1 MMFTV
6 DVEFLLGTYRAD
18 PSGDSITDQG
28 KGEWPPAPTRLLAA
42 LIAADGAS
50 SAAASE
56 LATFAAA
63 GPPVIYAEAG
73 PHAQPL
79 HGRYVVLNANKRKTH
94 QEYLARTG
102 GLVRPGVRMAL
113 RNRRVTFLYPDFDP
127 DEATF
132 AALRWRADRIG
143 YLGCAD
149 SPVAVTVNRVDE
161 LPEGPGFV
169 PDPNGSE
176 LVNTHT
182 AGHLEAW
189 CTAYRAWAEHGVSR
203 RRFPALRHQTVY
215 RRLGLELEPE
225 TDGGRVVA
233 WVRFGSSVH
242 GRRVAAVA
250 HAFKKAAF
258 ALYVEAHGGRPP
270 AWFHGHGLSGTGGGW
285 QLARFL
291 PLPNVGGAYSDGRIH
306 GAAVWVPP
314 GVDGVEARRVAEA
327 VRSVTHL
334 AGMTERLVVAD
345 QQDTRRWERAT
356 SSSRWRGP
364 SRQWA
369 TAFPAVSD
377 RHGPVRRLGAADVAR
392 WCRQAG
398 LPEPVAARVSR
409 KPLLAGAVD
418 LSPSETARPG
428 HDQTRPWA
436 HVEMF
441 FAHEVRG
448 PVVVGGARS
457 YGLGLCA
464 PVAETLGREKA
475 K

>member
-1 MMFTV
+1 MMFAAE
-6 DVEFLLGTYRAD
+6 VELLHGTYRAD

-28 KGEWPPAPTRLLAA
+28 RGEWPPSPARLLPA
-42 LIAADGAS
+42 LMAADGAS
-50 SAAASE
+50 SAAAEE
-56 LATFAAA
+56 LEALAAA
-63 GPPVIYAEAG
+63 APPVIYADPD
-73 PHAQPL
+73 PHAQRL
-79 HGRYVVLNANKRKTH
+79 HGRYVVVNEKKPKTH
-94 QEYLARTG
+94 QEYVARTG
-102 GLVRPGVRMAL
+102 RLASPGVRMVP
-113 RNRRVTFLYPDFDP
+113 RDRRVTFLYPDFDP
-127 DEATF
+127 DEALF
-132 AALRWRADRIG
+132 SALGWRAARVG

-149 SPVAVTVNRVDE
+149 SPVAVTLSRVPE
-161 LPEGPGFV
+161 PPEGPAFV
-169 PDPNGSE
+169 PDQNGSV
-176 LVNTHT
+176 LVNIHT
-182 AGHLEAW
+182 AGQVQAW
-189 CTAYRAWAEHGVSR
+189 CAAYQAWAKGEGSR
-203 RRFPALRHQTVY
+203 RQFPALRHQARY
-215 RRLGLELEPE
+215 RRPGLGPEPE

-242 GRRVAAVA
+242 GRRVASVA
-250 HAFKKAAF
+250 HAIKKAAY
-258 ALYVEAHGGRPP
+258 ALYVEAHGDRPP
-270 AWFHGHGLSGTGGGW
+270 AWFHGHGLSETGGGW

-291 PLPNVGGAYSDGRIH
+291 PLPNVGGTYSDGRIH
-306 GAAVWVPP
+306 GAAVWIPP
-314 GVDGVEARRVAEA
+314 GVDEVEARRVAEA

-345 QQDTRRWERAT
+345 QQDTRRWVWAT

-369 TAFPAVSD
+369 TVFPAVSD

-428 HDQTRPWA
+428 HNQTRPWA

-441 FAHEVRG
+441 FAHGVRG

>member
-18 PSGDSITDQG
+18 PSGDSVTDQG
-28 KGEWPPAPTRLLAA
+28 RGEWPPAPARLVPA

-50 SAAASE
+50 SADAAE
-56 LATFAAA
+56 LEAFTAA
-63 GPPVIYAEAG
+63 GPPLIYADPD
-73 PHAQPL
+73 PHAQRL
-79 HGRYVVLNANKRKTH
+79 HGRYVVVNKKSSKTH
-94 QEYLARTG
+94 QEYPARTG
-102 GLVRPGVRMAL
+102 SLVRPGVRMAL
-113 RNRRVTFLYPDFDP
+113 RDRLVTFVYPDFDP

-132 AALRWRADRIG
+132 AALRWRADRVG

-149 SPVAVTVNRVDE
+149 SPVAVTVSRVDE
-161 LPEGPGFV
+161 LPEGAAFV

-189 CTAYRAWAEHGVSR
+189 CRAYRAWAERGVSR
-203 RRFPALRHQTVY
+203 RQFPALRHQTLY
-215 RRLGLELEPE
+215 RRPDCEPEPE

-233 WVRFGSSVH
+233 WVRFGSTVH

-250 HAFKKAAF
+250 HAFKRAAY
-258 ALYVEAHGGRPP
+258 ALYTETHGHLPP
-270 AWFHGHGLSGTGGGW
+270 AWFHGHGLSETGSGW

-291 PLPNVGGAYSDGRIH
+291 PLPNVGGTYSDGRIH
-306 GAAVWVPP
+306 GTAVWIPP
-314 GVDGVEARRVAEA
+314 GVDEVEARRVTES
-327 VRSVTHL
+327 VLSVTHL
-334 AGMTERLVVAD
+334 AGMTEHLVVAD
-345 QQDTRRWERAT
+345 QQDTRRWVRAT
-356 SSSRWRGP
+356 SSSRWSGP

-377 RHGPVRRLGAADVAR
+377 RHGPVQRLGAADVAR

-409 KPLLAGAVD
+409 TPLLAGAVD

-428 HDQTRPWA
+428 HNQPRSWA

-441 FAHEVRG
+441 FAQKVKG

-464 PVAETLGREKA
+464 PVAETLGREKP